1 MNRVARLPDVPI
13 VARSWIDRFDP
24 RLRIAALP
32 TAAIVIV
39 LSTKPAVWWLMLA
52 AALLAA
58 ASLGLSPRTLLARL
72 IPVNVVVIAS
82 AVLVP
87 WTAGLGSGSGP
98 VGFDL
103 TAWDVVV
110 EIAVKSNAV
119 VLWMCGLVGTMEIPT
134 LGHALIHLRVPRK
147 LVHLL
152 LFTVRYLH
160 VMHDE
165 YRRLHTAMLIRGFR
179 PRCDRRTFRAY
190 GNMVGMLLVRSMAR
204 CERIMAAMRCRGFR
218 GQFHVWR
225 HFHFSA
231 WDGVFLLGAAALF
244 AACGVLEWMS

>member
-13 VARSWIDRFDP
+13 VAEAWVDRFDP
-24 RLRIAALP
+24 RLRIVALV

-39 LSTKPAVWWLMLA
+39 VSTKPAVWLFILA
-52 AALLAA
+52 ASLIAA
-58 ASLGLSPRTLLARL
+58 ASVGLSPRTLLTRL
-72 IPVNVVVIAS
+72 LPVNVVVLVS
-82 AVLVP
+82 ALLVP
-87 WTAGLGSGSGP
+87 WTAGLNAGSEFM
-98 VGFDL
+98 GFDV
-103 TAWDVVV
+103 TALDVVG
-110 EIAVKSNAV
+110 EIAVKSNAI
-119 VLWMCGLVGTMEIPT
+119 VLWMSGLVGTMEIPT

-160 VMHDE
+160 VMQE
-165 YRRLHTAMLIRGFR
+165 EFRRLHTAMRIRGFR
-179 PRCDRRTFRAY
+179 PRWDGRTFRAY
-190 GNMVGMLLVRSMAR
+190 GNLVGMLLVRSIAR

-231 WDGVFLLGAAALF
+231 WDGVFVLGTAALLT
-244 AACGVLEWMS
+244 ACAVLEWTS

>member
-1 MNRVARLPDVPI
+1 MNRVAPWPDVPA
-13 VARSWIDRFDP
+13 VARTWIDRFDP
-24 RLRIAALP
+24 RLRIAALL

-39 LSTKPAVWWLMLA
+39 LSTKPAVWLLMPA
-52 AALLAA
+52 AALIAA
-58 ASLGLSPRTLLARL
+58 ASVGPSLRTLLTRL
-72 IPVNVVVIAS
+72 IPVNLVVIVS

-87 WTAGLGSGSGP
+87 WTAGLGSSRGA
-98 VGFDL
+98 VRFDV
-103 TAWDVVV
+103 TALDVVA
-110 EIAVKSNAV
+110 EIALKSNAI
-119 VLWMCGLVGTMEIPT
+119 VLWMSALVGTMEIPT

-179 PRCDRRTFRAY
+179 PRWDRRTFRAY
-190 GNMVGMLLVRSMAR
+190 GNLVGMLLVRSMAR
-204 CERIMAAMRCRGFR
+204 SERIMAAMRCRGFR

-231 WDGVFLLGAAALF
+231 RDGVFLLGAAALF
-244 AACGVLEWMS
+244 ATCALLEWMS

>member
-1 MNRVARLPDVPI
+1 MNRVARWPDVPM
-13 VARSWIDRFDP
+13 VAQTWIDRFDP
-24 RLRIAALP
+24 RLRIAALL

-39 LSTKPAVWWLMLA
+39 LSTKPAVWLMMLA
-52 AALLAA
+52 AALIAA
-58 ASLGLSPRTLLARL
+58 ASVGLSLRTLLTRL

-87 WTAGLGSGSGP
+87 WTAGLSAGNGAAR
-98 VGFDL
+98 FDI
-103 TAWDVVV
+103 TALDVVA

-119 VLWMCGLVGTMEIPT
+119 VLWMSGLVGTMEIPT

-160 VMHDE
+160 VMRDE

-190 GNMVGMLLVRSMAR
+190 GNMVGMLLVRSLAR

-244 AACGVLEWMS
+244 AACAVLEWMS

>member
-1 MNRVARLPDVPI
+1 MNRVARWPDVPI
-13 VARSWIDRFDP
+13 VAQAWIDRFDP
-24 RLRIAALP
+24 RLRIAAML
-32 TAAIVIV
+32 TATILIV
-39 LSTKPAVWWLMLA
+39 SSAKPAVWLLMLT
-52 AALLAA
+52 AALIAA
-58 ASLGLSPRTLLARL
+58 ASVGLSARTLLTRL
-72 IPVNVVVIAS
+72 IPVNVVVLAS

-87 WTAGLGSGSGP
+87 WTAGLGAGDGASR
-98 VGFDL
+98 FDISAL
-103 TAWDVVV
+103 DVVA
-110 EIAVKSNAV
+110 EIAVKSNAI
-119 VLWMCGLVGTMEIPT
+119 VLWMSALVGTMEIPT

-160 VMHDE
+160 VMHEE

-179 PRCDRRTFRAY
+179 PRFDRRTFQAY
-190 GNMVGMLLVRSMAR
+190 GNLVGMLLVRSLAR

-231 WDGVFLLGAAALF
+231 RDGVFLLAVAVFSAVCTALE
-244 AACGVLEWMS
+244 LMS